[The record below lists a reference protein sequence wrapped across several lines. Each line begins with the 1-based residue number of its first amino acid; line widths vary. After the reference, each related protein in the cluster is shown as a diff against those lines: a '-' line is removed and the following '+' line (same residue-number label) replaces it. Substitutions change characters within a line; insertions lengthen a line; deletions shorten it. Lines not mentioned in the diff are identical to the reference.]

1 MTKTFGVSVPI
12 QCQSHLFV
20 ECWVRCF

>member
-12 QCQSHLFV
+12 QCQYHLFV
-20 ECWVRCF
+20 ECWVRCC